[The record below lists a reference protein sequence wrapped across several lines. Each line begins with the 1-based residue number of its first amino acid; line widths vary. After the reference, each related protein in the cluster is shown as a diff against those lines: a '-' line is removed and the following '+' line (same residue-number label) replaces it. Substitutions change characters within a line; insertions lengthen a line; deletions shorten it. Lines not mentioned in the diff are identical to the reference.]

1 MNMVDIILKKRS
13 GEELT
18 ENEIRSVIKGYVD
31 GSVADYQMS
40 ALLMAVYFQGL
51 TDKEIFVLTDAMKNS
66 GSVLDLSDIKGIKV
80 DKHSSG
86 GVGDK
91 ITLIIG
97 PIVAAAGVKVAK
109 MSGRGLGFTGGTIDK
124 LAAIPGFTTDLS
136 IDKFKRIVKDVG
148 LCVAGQTENIAKADK
163 LIYALRDVT
172 GTVDIKGLIA
182 SSIMSKKLAMGSDA
196 ILLDVKYGMGALMK
210 TKQEAKELAEL
221 MKRIGNMAS
230 KNVEYILS
238 DMNQPLGNMVG
249 NANEVMEAIDVLKG
263 KGPDDLM
270 NLAIEISGK
279 MLVLGE
285 LAKDKEEG
293 AKIAK
298 SMVDNK
304 KALLKCK
311 EFIEA
316 QGGNPSVV
324 EDYSLLPKPKY
335 EVNVKIAQSGILS
348 RLEANK
354 VGEASLICG
363 AGREK
368 KEDDI
373 DLSAGITLFKKV
385 GDEILEDEVV
395 AKVYG
400 NDKDKLVKAVDIL
413 IEAYTIA
420 K

>member
-31 GSVADYQMS
+31 GSVADYQIS

-354 VGEASLICG
+354 VGKASLICG

>member
-1 MNMVDIILKKRS
+1 MNMVDIILKKRR

-40 ALLMAVYFQGL
+40 ALLMAIYFQGL

-66 GSVLDLSDIKGIKV
+66 GSILDLSDIKGIKV

-249 NANEVMEAIDVLKG
+249 NANEVMEAIDVLKW

>member
-40 ALLMAVYFQGL
+40 ALLMAIYFQGL

-66 GSVLDLSDIKGIKV
+66 GSILDLSDIKGIKV

>member
-18 ENEIRSVIKGYVD
+18 ENEIRSVIEGYVD

-40 ALLMAVYFQGL
+40 ALLMAIYFQGL

-196 ILLDVKYGMGALMK
+196 IVLDVKYGMGALMK

-221 MKRIGNMAS
+221 MQRIGNMAS

-285 LAKDKEEG
+285 LVKDKEEG

>member
-1 MNMVDIILKKRS
+1 MNMVDIILKKRR

-40 ALLMAVYFQGL
+40 ALLMAIYFQGL

-66 GSVLDLSDIKGIKV
+66 GSILDLSDIKGIKV

-324 EDYSLLPKPKY
+324 EDYSLL
-335 EVNVKIAQSGILS
+335 QSQ
-348 RLEANK
+348 NTK
-354 VGEASLICG
+354 
-363 AGREK
+363 
-368 KEDDI
+368 
-373 DLSAGITLFKKV
+373 
-385 GDEILEDEVV
+385 
-395 AKVYG
+395 
-400 NDKDKLVKAVDIL
+400 
-413 IEAYTIA
+413 
-420 K
+420 

>member
-18 ENEIRSVIKGYVD
+18 ENEIRSVIEGYVD

-40 ALLMAVYFQGL
+40 ALLMAIYFQGL

-196 ILLDVKYGMGALMK
+196 IVLDVKYGMGALMK